1 MNCYS
6 LLIAFPDWL
15 LFIFFNKRMVQR
27 ILEYFKFVPS
37 KKISK
42 KIYKHMDQAVD
53 IKELNERIQKES
65 SFVDMVSMEM
75 NKVIV
80 GQKHLVESL
89 LIGLLSNGHI
99 LLEGVPG
106 LAKTLAIKS
115 LAQTISAKF
124 ARIQFTPDLLPA
136 DLLGTMIYSQKKE
149 EFTIKKGP
157 LFANFILADEINR
170 APAKVQSALL
180 EAMQER
186 QVTIGD
192 NTFKLD
198 EPFLVMATQN
208 PIEQEGTYPLPEA
221 QVDRFMLKVVINYP
235 KKEEERQIINQN
247 LLRQFP
253 ETSTILKPEDIIK
266 ARNVVKDVYMDE
278 KIQRYIV
285 DIVFATREPNDYNL
299 GKYVDM
305 ISYGASPR
313 AGISLAQAAKAYAFI
328 KRRGY
333 VIPEDVRAV
342 CPDVL
347 RHRIGLSYE
356 AEANNITTEEI
367 VTDILNAVEVP

>member
-1 MNCYS
+1 
-6 LLIAFPDWL
+6 
-15 LFIFFNKRMVQR
+15 MVT
-27 ILEYFKFVPS
+27 
-37 KKISK
+37 
-42 KIYKHMDQAVD
+42 
-53 IKELNERIQKES
+53 
-65 SFVDMVSMEM
+65 MEM

-89 LIGLLSNGHI
+89 MIGLLSNGHI

-149 EFTIKKGP
+149 EFSIKKGP
-157 LFANFILADEINR
+157 IFANFILADEINR

-186 QVTIGD
+186 QVTISD
-192 NTFKLD
+192 NTFKLE

-278 KIQRYIV
+278 KIQKYIV
-285 DIVFATREPNDYNL
+285 DIVFATREPREYKL
-299 GKYVDM
+299 EKYASM

-356 AEANNITTEEI
+356 AEANNITSEEI
-367 VTDILNAVEVP
+367 ITDILNTVEVP